1 MKPVE
6 FSCTETIPAAAEVIA
21 EQILDV
27 SNWSQFTGYG
37 PLPGILEAVFDSR
50 TPAIVGSQIRVTN
63 TDGSTHVETIE
74 DWQPGRGLTM
84 RFGEFSPPVSRL
96 ATSFEEIWSFE
107 PAADGTRVT
116 RAFRLHA
123 KSIVTR
129 PMLWAISFMLKRAI
143 DHNLKQMRAAA
154 AAASA

>member
-6 FSCTETIPAAAEVIA
+6 FSCTETIPAAAEAIA
-21 EQILDV
+21 AQILDV
-27 SNWSQFTGYG
+27 NNWSQFTGYG
-37 PLPGILEAVFDSR
+37 PLPGIREAVFEVRTTEIIGSR
-50 TPAIVGSQIRVTN
+50 IRVTN
-63 TDGSTHVETIE
+63 TDGSSHVETIE
-74 DWQPGRGLTM
+74 AWEPGRGLTM

-123 KSIVTR
+123 KSMFTR
-129 PMLWAISFMLKRAI
+129 PMLWAISFLLKRAI
-143 DHNLKQMRAAA
+143 DHSLKQMRAAA